1 MKMVGKSKY
10 GVALVFLLSCSLLGC
25 SNAYKYPYA
34 YKVEHFENHIAI
46 TTDAS
51 KRSLLINQKTGRS
64 CSEPAPD
71 AIGTIATS
79 LAAKLSAEV
88 ENPTTG
94 TKAKG
99 DGSLD
104 TSTQT
109 AITQLFQRSQGV
121 QVLRDGMFRLCE
133 AHLNG
138 ALDAP
143 TYRLSVL
150 SLITTLNYVVPM
162 ELCARMVSNGNS
174 NPQIHEIFKNCVAAS
189 YNLASAVNAQSTDA
203 LSEIEKSEGQKAVNY
218 SEFLKLQ
225 QPNKVTNSP
234 K

>member
-1 MKMVGKSKY
+1 MKMVNRSKY
-10 GVALVFLLSCSLLGC
+10 GAALVFLLSCSLSGC
-25 SNAYKYPYA
+25 FNAYKYPYA
-34 YKVEHFENHIAI
+34 YQVEKFDNHIVI

-51 KRSLLINQKTGRS
+51 KRSLLLNQKNDRS

-79 LAAKLSAEV
+79 LAAKLSAEA

-94 TKAKG
+94 TGAKG
-99 DGSLD
+99 SGSLD

-138 ALDAP
+138 ALDAA
-143 TYRLSVL
+143 TYRLSVV
-150 SLITTLNYVVPM
+150 SLISTLNYVVPM
-162 ELCARMVSNGNS
+162 ELCAVMVSKGNS
-174 NPQIHEIFKNCVAAS
+174 TPQIHEMFKNCAAAS
-189 YNLASAVNAQSTDA
+189 YNLATAINDQSLGA
-203 LSEIEKSEGQKAVNY
+203 LAEIAESEARKAANY
-218 SEFLKLQ
+218 DRFLSLQRSKKLQ
-225 QPNKVTNSP
+225 DTP